1 MYLSSHTEFP
11 SSSNPLI
18 DVPHV
23 IQLAIAPVF
32 LLTSIGTILSV
43 LSHRLARIV
52 DRMRVLMDRLDEPQL
67 AGPQRLAL
75 EAEVWLLRVRRKFV
89 HQAIMFGT
97 MAAIFVALLIVT
109 AFVGALAT
117 ANVSVVL
124 AVLSK
129 RLGPGRLRQNSR
141 ALAPLEQLQNSIF
154 SADYIFPE
162 VAEIRGPTWEK
173 RDLAIFRLR
182 RSVGRGRLSA
192 H

>member
-1 MYLSSHTEFP
+1 MSLSSHTEFP

-67 AGPQRLAL
+67 AEPMRLAL

-124 AVLSK
+124 AVLFI
-129 RLGPGRLRQNSR
+129 L
-141 ALAPLEQLQNSIF
+141 ALAAFVGALVSFLR
-154 SADYIFPE
+154 E
-162 VAEIRGPTWEK
+162 VL
-173 RDLAIFRLR
+173 LAG
-182 RSVGRGRLSA
+182 RSFEAARPGSVVA
-192 H
+192 K